1 MLLVVMLALRH
12 FCHILSIKQQEKNH
26 IITRVSMLCV
36 NFLQVQR
43 QVLFLRLVFPIYLLF
58 NILKQNKITIITSVL
73 GCGAFLFFFVNIFNI
88 SMNSEFLAEST
99 DTADTRFGI
108 WNYAWHA
115 FINNPIIGQGY
126 GRLARR
132 LWSLF

>member
-1 MLLVVMLALRH
+1 MCQFFYRFKGKCS
-12 FCHILSIKQQEKNH
+12 FCGWYS
-26 IITRVSMLCV
+26 
-36 NFLQVQR
+36 
-43 QVLFLRLVFPIYLLF
+43 PIYLLF

-73 GCGAFLFFFVNIFNI
+73 GCGAFLFFVVNIFNI